1 MYIGLYVSIVRV
13 WYERQGVC
21 VLIQVD
27 ATKRTLLA
35 FILGVYSS
43 KSASEMLS
51 MDN

>member
-1 MYIGLYVSIVRV
+1 MSDKA
-13 WYERQGVC
+13 C

-27 ATKRTLLA
+27 SRRTLLA
-35 FILGVYSS
+35 FILGVYAS

>member
-1 MYIGLYVSIVRV
+1 MSDKA
-13 WYERQGVC
+13 C